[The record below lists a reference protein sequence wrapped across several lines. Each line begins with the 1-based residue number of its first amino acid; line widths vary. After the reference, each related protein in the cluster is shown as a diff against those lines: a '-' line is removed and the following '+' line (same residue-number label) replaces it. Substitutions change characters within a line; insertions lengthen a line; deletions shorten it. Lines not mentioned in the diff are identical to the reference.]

1 MTSEEVPPCPPNRA
15 DGLPDPQSHQK
26 RDQLFIVKRSCKPCA
41 IVYDFVDD
49 EFFLY
54 NFYIVGLLEL
64 RPLCMQA
71 A

>member
-1 MTSEEVPPCPPNRA
+1 M
-15 DGLPDPQSHQK
+15 
-26 RDQLFIVKRSCKPCA
+26 
-41 IVYDFVDD
+41 IVYDFVDN